1 MAEFS
6 TLDYRHMARA
16 LELAAR
22 GLNETDPNPRVGAVI
37 ARGGEIVG
45 EGWHER
51 AGEAHAEV
59 HALHAAGGHARGA
72 TLYVTME
79 PCSHFGRTPPCT
91 DALIAAGIGRVVCAT
106 IDSNPAV
113 NGAGIEKLRAAGIE
127 VASGLMEQAALALN
141 CGFVRRMRNGLPWVR
156 LKLGVSLD
164 GRTALASG
172 ESRWITGEAA
182 RADVQR
188 WRARSSAILTSAA
201 TVLRDDPRLD
211 VRLEGA
217 TRQPLR
223 VVLDSNLELPAD
235 ARILEPPGQ
244 VLVFTAAAGAGPR
257 AMLEKHGA
265 RVESIERSAVG
276 LDLRAV
282 LQRLAAL
289 EVNEL
294 WVECGARLA
303 GAFIDAR
310 LVNEL
315 LLYVAPRLLGADARG
330 MFELP
335 PRLTLEDRNAWQ
347 FTDVRRVGE
356 DLRIVAQPRA

>member
-1 MAEFS
+1 VADFS
-6 TLDYRHMARA
+6 ALDHRYMARA

-22 GLNETDPNPRVGAVI
+22 GLNTTDPNPRVGAVLV
-37 ARGGEIVG
+37 RGDEVIG

-59 HALHAAGGHARGA
+59 HALRAAGEKARGA

-79 PCSHFGRTPPCT
+79 PCNHFGRTPPCT
-91 DALIAAGIGRVVCAT
+91 EALIAARIGRVVCAT

-113 NGAGIEKLRAAGIE
+113 KGGGAARLRAAGIE

-141 CGFVRRMRNGLPWVR
+141 VGFVRRMRERLPWVR

-172 ESRWITGEAA
+172 ESRWITSEAA
-182 RADVQR
+182 RADVQQ
-188 WRARSSAILTSAA
+188 WRARSSAILTSVA
-201 TVLRDDPRLD
+201 TVIRDDPRLD
-211 VRLEGA
+211 VRLEGT
-217 TRQPLR
+217 TRQPVR
-223 VVLDSNLELPAD
+223 VVLDTNLELPAD
-235 ARILEPPGQ
+235 ARTLAPPGD
-244 VLVFTAAAGAGPR
+244 VLVFTAAMGAAPR
-257 AMLEKHGA
+257 AVLEKRGA
-265 RVESIERSAVG
+265 RIESVERSANG

-282 LQRLAAL
+282 MQRLAAL

-294 WVECGARLA
+294 WVESGARLA
-303 GAFIDAR
+303 GALVEAR

-315 LLYVAPRLLGADARG
+315 MLYVAPHLLGTDARG

-335 PRLTLEDRNAWQ
+335 PRLTLADRNAWQ

-356 DLRIVAQPRA
+356 DLRIVARPRG